1 MDKAKRRRVE
11 RESSK
16 GGNQGGSE
24 RSAAEWEDK
33 DNQFFRKQDLL
44 AIQIRIKE
52 GRAKPI
58 DKIFK
63 LIHKDEEY
71 PVHQNAYKILKV

>member
-1 MDKAKRRRVE
+1 MKRRRVDGKPNNQP
-11 RESSK
+11 RELT
-16 GGNQGGSE
+16 
-24 RSAAEWEDK
+24 AAEWEDK

-58 DKIFK
+58 DKLFK

-71 PVHQNAYKILKV
+71 PIHQNAYRIIKVRVNIIL